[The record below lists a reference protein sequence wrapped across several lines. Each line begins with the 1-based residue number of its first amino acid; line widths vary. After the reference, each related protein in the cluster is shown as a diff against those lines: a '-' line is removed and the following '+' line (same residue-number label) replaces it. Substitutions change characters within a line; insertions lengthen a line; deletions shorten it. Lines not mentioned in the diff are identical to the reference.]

1 MLSVLCAANVPM
13 GCAALGIL
21 LEEREKADA
30 LEAYRGNLVWSI
42 LGTLHRMAG
51 ADLHTPS
58 YSEMLGLI
66 DRKSHWKERAMT
78 NDDVRKSVENTLRRF
93 GAGK

>member
-1 MLSVLCAANVPM
+1 M

-21 LEEREKADA
+21 MEEREKADA
-30 LEAYRGNLVWSI
+30 LEAYRGDLMWSI

-51 ADLHTPS
+51 ADLHAPS

-66 DRKSHWKERAMT
+66 DREHTGKKRPLT
-78 NDDVRKSVENTLRRF
+78 NDDVRKSVLNTIKRF
-93 GAGK
+93 SPPSEVKQ